1 MVVIDESPKQCAVWR
16 MLLEERYGRTVRVET
31 HRDVDKA
38 LPTLGPEVH
47 LLILDLDIPGV
58 ACAVLFESACAAG
71 VDSKRIIITSARP
84 ADHIHEQCDERG
96 PLAVIE
102 KAEPEQHKA
111 LLMILDSIMKRP
123 AYALE

>member
-1 MVVIDESPKQCAVWR
+1 MIDISPKQCAVWR
-16 MLLEERYGRTVRVET
+16 LLFEERYGRSVRVET
-31 HRDVDKA
+31 HLDVDKA
-38 LPTLGPEVH
+38 MTTLGPDVH

-71 VDSKRIIITSARP
+71 VDPKRIIITSARP
-84 ADHIHEQCDERG
+84 ADHIHEQCAERG

-102 KAEPEQHKA
+102 KAEPEQHQA

-123 AYALE
+123 AYAAG